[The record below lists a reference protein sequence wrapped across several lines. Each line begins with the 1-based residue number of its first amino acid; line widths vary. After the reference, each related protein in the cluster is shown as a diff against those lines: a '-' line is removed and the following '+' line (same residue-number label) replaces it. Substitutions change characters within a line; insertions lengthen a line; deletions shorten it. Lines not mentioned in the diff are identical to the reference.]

1 MKTLIVGYSDRNA
14 LSAAQII
21 CGLESSVDEQA
32 EILDNAQRLHEFP
45 EGILRLEQYV
55 IDEPIQTAIFI
66 SEETAKACQDR
77 DAERRKQEKAEAE
90 KRAARQKAEAD
101 IITANKAF
109 TTAAE
114 KRNKAIAAV
123 AAQKNILAN
132 VPGDA
137 KALKKIEE
145 LQPAADRAI
154 AEFQIVLDLRNIIK
168 NPKSAPEDIAAAA
181 KVIADPAKALDQKTK
196 VEADAKAAAEAAAK
210 AAAEA
215 ANANTNQVG
224 AS

>member
-1 MKTLIVGYSDRNA
+1 MKTLIVGYSDRSA

-32 EILDNAQRLHEFP
+32 EILDQAQRLHKFP
-45 EGILRLEQYV
+45 DGVLRLEQYL

-66 SEETAKACQDR
+66 SEETAKSCQDR
-77 DAERRKQEKAEAE
+77 EAARRKAEKAEAE

-109 TTAAE
+109 TAAAE

-123 AAQKNILAN
+123 AAQKSILAN
-132 VPGDA
+132 LPGDE
-137 KALKKIEE
+137 KALKKITE

-154 AEFQIVLDLRNIIK
+154 AEFQTVLELRNLIK
-168 NPKSAPEDIAAAA
+168 NPKSAPEDIAAAV
-181 KVIADPAKALDQKTK
+181 KLLADPAKALDQKLK
-196 VEADAKAAAEAAAK
+196 VEADTKAAAEKAAAEASAGAA
-210 AAAEA
+210 
-215 ANANTNQVG
+215 
-224 AS
+224 S